1 MKSADILIRN
11 ATTGD
16 APGIRDIY
24 APIVEKTV
32 ISFEEA
38 VPSVEDMAR
47 RIEDS
52 LRTHSFLV
60 AERNGAVIGYAYGGR
75 HRERAA
81 YRKSADVSAYVA
93 EAARGQGVGRLL
105 YTQLLGVL
113 ARGGFHAAF
122 AGIALPNPA
131 SVGLHEAVGFEPV
144 GIYKE
149 VGFKFGEWHD
159 VGWWQRIL
167 DR

>member
-1 MKSADILIRN
+1 MPADILIRS
-11 ATTGD
+11 ASTGD
-16 APGIRDIY
+16 APVIRDIY
-24 APIVEKTV
+24 APIVENTV
-32 ISFEEA
+32 ISFEEV
-38 VPSVEDMAR
+38 VPTVEEMAW

-52 LRTHSFLV
+52 LSTHSFLV
-60 AERNGAVIGYAYGGR
+60 AERNGAVIGYAYGSR

-81 YRKSADVSAYVA
+81 YRKSTDVSAYVA
-93 EAARGQGVGRLL
+93 EAARGCGAGRLL